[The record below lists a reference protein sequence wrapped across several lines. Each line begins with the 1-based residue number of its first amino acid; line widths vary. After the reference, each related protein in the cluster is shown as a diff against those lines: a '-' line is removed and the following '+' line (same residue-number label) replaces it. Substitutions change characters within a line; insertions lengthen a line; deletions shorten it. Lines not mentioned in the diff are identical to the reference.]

1 MDRVQVLEA
10 ENDALRERIFQLEEA
25 MGFHWEPPVEF
36 HLTGSEGAIL
46 GCLMAKPVA
55 TKEMIYTALYGM
67 RIDDPPEQKIID
79 VLICKIRPKLRPW
92 KIEIETVWGR
102 GYSLNTDAKQRIRAM
117 VEARDGRQQADPTAR
132 QTA

>member
-10 ENDALRERIFQLEEA
+10 ENDALRERIWQLEEL
-25 MGFHWEPPVEF
+25 MGYHWSAPTEF
-36 HLTGSEGAIL
+36 HLTGKEEAIL
-46 GCLMAKPVA
+46 GCLMAKPLA
-55 TKEMIYTALYGM
+55 TKEMLYHTLYALHEE
-67 RIDDPPEQKIID
+67 PPEQKIID
-79 VLICKIRPKLRPW
+79 VFICKLRPKLRPW